1 MKVIL
6 KENIAALGAIGS
18 VVEVSRGYARNFLIP
33 QGKALEATTGNLAL
47 MEQTKSK
54 WVQAVEQEQEE
65 ARALAARLEGVSVTI
80 PQRVGEAER
89 LYGSVTTAM
98 IAAALEAQGLE
109 VDRKQLELEEPIKK
123 LGTYE
128 IPVRLAP
135 EISAQITVA
144 VVSESA

>member
-6 KENIAALGAIGS
+6 KENIAALGTIGS
-18 VVEVSRGYARNFLIP
+18 VVEVTRGYARNFLIP
-33 QGKALEATTGNLAL
+33 QGKALEATPGNLAL
-47 MEQTKSK
+47 MEQVKAK
-54 WVQAVEQEQEE
+54 WVQVVAQEQEE
-65 ARALAARLEGVSVTI
+65 AQALAARLEGVSVTI

-135 EISAQITVA
+135 EVTAQITVD
-144 VVSESA
+144 VVAESD

>member
-54 WVQAVEQEQEE
+54 WVQAMEQDQED

-80 PQRVGEAER
+80 PQRER
-89 LYGSVTTAM
+89 
-98 IAAALEAQGLE
+98 
-109 VDRKQLELEEPIKK
+109 P
-123 LGTYE
+123 
-128 IPVRLAP
+128 
-135 EISAQITVA
+135 
-144 VVSESA
+144 